1 MLSKVDRIITNKNF
15 PHVFSHIPAC
25 RLDSPEMDSGTR
37 IKLLICLVSHFGS
50 FDNSCS
56 FDSWTL
62 PAWSPPAADTRFM
75 LSRVRVNAS
84 IH

>member
-1 MLSKVDRIITNKNF
+1 MLGINIIYKLIQTSHMDF
-15 PHVFSHIPAC
+15 PAAPAC
-25 RLDSPEMDSGTR
+25 HLDSPGTNSGTR
-37 IKLLICLVSHFGS
+37 IKLLICLVSDFGS
-50 FDNSCS
+50 FDDSCS

>member
-1 MLSKVDRIITNKNF
+1 MDF
-15 PHVFSHIPAC
+15 PAAPAC
-25 RLDSPEMDSGTR
+25 HLDSSGMDSGTR

-75 LSRVRVNAS
+75 PSRVRVNAS